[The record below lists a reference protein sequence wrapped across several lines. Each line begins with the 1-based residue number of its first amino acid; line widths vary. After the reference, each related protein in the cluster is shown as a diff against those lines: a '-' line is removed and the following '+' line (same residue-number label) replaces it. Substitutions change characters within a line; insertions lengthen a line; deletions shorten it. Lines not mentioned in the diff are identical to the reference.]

1 MDNLKQ
7 YANLYNKLEAR
18 MAGQGMEY
26 GMDYRTMNHHAEMQ
40 EMRLLVIDN
49 PGLFTVAHDRA
60 FQIAR

>member
-1 MDNLKQ
+1 MDILNQ
-7 YANLYNKLEAR
+7 YAKLYDKLVAC

-26 GMDYRTMNHHAEMQ
+26 GMDYRTMKHHAEMQ
-40 EMRLLVIDN
+40 AMRQLVIDN